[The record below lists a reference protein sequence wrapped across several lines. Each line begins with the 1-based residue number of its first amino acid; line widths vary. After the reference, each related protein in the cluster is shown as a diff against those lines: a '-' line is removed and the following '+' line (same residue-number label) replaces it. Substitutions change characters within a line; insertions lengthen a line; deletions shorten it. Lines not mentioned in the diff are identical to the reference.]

1 LVSIPYP
8 SDGCGRTST
17 PISFADRINA
27 DLVGRN
33 LIYGVRAVLPTG
45 TTSLTTT
52 NYRIPFIGTIT
63 GSVKTTT
70 GAPVRNVIVSICHI
84 DQTTGEDDIS
94 STYCP
99 LTEVKTD
106 QRGLYTIDV
115 RVSNPR
121 WNSTTE
127 QFKVSVSFVEI
138 IDGEEL
144 VHSFSPSDQIVTLK
158 HRFSTTA
165 HFIDDTSVSIIG
177 NVKFHPDLVAGNTC
191 PFEGVTVFMNTATGL
206 FNTTTDTSGNFL
218 FSLTR
223 TDSGTIYIPS
233 GWNGHSWIVNATLSS
248 FNLPSAIISTN
259 NYLIFSA
266 PGNILFIIILLLL
279 F

>member
-1 LVSIPYP
+1 MVSIPYP
-8 SDGCGRTST
+8 SDGCGRIST

-33 LIYGVRAVLPTG
+33 LVYGVRAVLQTG
-45 TTSLTTT
+45 TTSSTTSLTTT

-63 GSVKTTT
+63 GSVKTKT
-70 GAPVRNVIVSICHI
+70 GAPVGNVIVSICHI
-84 DQTTGEDDIS
+84 DQTTGVE
-94 STYCP
+94 STIPTHCP
-99 LTEVKTD
+99 LTEVETD

-127 QFKVSVSFVEI
+127 QFKVSVSFIEI

-144 VHSFSPSDQIVTLK
+144 IHTFSPADQIITLK

-165 HFIDDTSVSIIG
+165 NFIDETSISIVG
-177 NVKFHPDLVAGNTC
+177 NVKFHPDLVAGYTC
-191 PFEGVTVFMNTATGL
+191 PFEGVIVFLNTTTGL
-206 FNTTTDTSGNFL
+206 FNTTTDTLGNFL

-223 TDSGTIYIPS
+223 TDSATIYIPS

-248 FNLPSAIISTN
+248 FNLPSPKISTN

-266 PGNILFIIILLLL
+266 PGIILFIIC
-279 F
+279 